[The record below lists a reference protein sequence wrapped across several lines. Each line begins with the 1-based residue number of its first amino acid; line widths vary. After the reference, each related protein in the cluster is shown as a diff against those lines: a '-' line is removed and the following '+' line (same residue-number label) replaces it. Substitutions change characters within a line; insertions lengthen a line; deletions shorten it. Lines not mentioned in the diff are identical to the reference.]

1 VRKIGYALSASLLAL
16 SLTTI
21 GASAHDGGGP
31 PTPPAGGSTTPPAS
45 GTTAAPASQVDPQAK
60 AFYDQGESY
69 SKQKNWDQAIGAYQQ
84 AVRIDPKYAEAWNN
98 MGFCYRKVKQYDKA
112 LDAYKQAM
120 ALKPN
125 LPNPHEYLGRTYLEM
140 GNKDGAMRE
149 YEILKRM
156 DPKMADELLKA
167 IQAND
172 PDLGE
177 ND

>member
-1 VRKIGYALSASLLAL
+1 MLKIGCALSATLLVL
-16 SLTTI
+16 SLATI
-21 GASAHDGGGP
+21 GASAHDSGGAS
-31 PTPPAGGSTTPPAS
+31 PTPATPGTPTPQAG
-45 GTTAAPASQVDPQAK
+45 QVNPQAK
-60 AFYDQGESY
+60 AFFDQGESY
-69 SKQKNWDQAIGAYQQ
+69 SKQQKWDLAISAYQQ
-84 AVRIDPKYAEAWNN
+84 AVRVDPKYAEAWNN

-120 ALKPN
+120 TLKPDF
-125 LPNPHEYLGRTYLEM
+125 PHPHEYLGRTYLAM

>member
-1 VRKIGYALSASLLAL
+1 MRTIGYALPAFLLVL
-16 SLTTI
+16 SLAVI
-21 GASAHDGGGP
+21 GASAHDGSSP
-31 PTPPAGGSTTPPAS
+31 TTPPAGGTT
-45 GTTAAPASQVDPQAK
+45 TAPASQVDPQAK
-60 AFYDQGESY
+60 TFYDQGESY

-112 LDAYKQAM
+112 LDAYKHAM

-172 PDLGE
+172 PNLGE